1 MSTEEARRYQEISDL
16 LLELAERFP
25 AEPSKRLLLSMARDY
40 KEQADYLVTN
50 DAGRCPPL
58 VPTPLTEL
66 QIERE
71 SEARTRYIRIQL
83 HWSALAAELG
93 KPGLRDQ

>member
-50 DAGRCPPL
+50 DAGRCPPPL

-71 SEARTRYIRIQL
+71 LEARASI
-83 HWSALAAELG
+83 S
-93 KPGLRDQ
+93 

>member
-1 MSTEEARRYQEISDL
+1 MGKPVEARMSTEEARRYQEISDL

-58 VPTPLTEL
+58 VPAPLAPTPLGP
-66 QIERE
+66 
-71 SEARTRYIRIQL
+71 
-83 HWSALAAELG
+83 AASG
-93 KPGLRDQ
+93 GA